1 MKKLKKEELNNYKCS
16 FCDLKNVPA
25 LFKTELE
32 ARVYSCYKHQQNLIS
47 WEKEYWEKSESRD
60 K

>member
-1 MKKLKKEELNNYKCS
+1 MRKLKKEELNTYTCS
-16 FCDLKNVPA
+16 FCDLKDISA

-32 ARVYSCYKHQQNLIS
+32 ARVYSCFKHQPNLVN
-47 WEKEYWEKSESRD
+47 WEKEYWEKSESRN